1 MQGQPSLR
9 LYRHLYLLLSRRSVG
24 VSSLI
29 LRGPRFEDIF
39 TTKELENRQF
49 ITQGQ
54 PIATFLNPVDEII
67 EDAPTD
73 DSLLEQIAQAYAR
86 GPESDPD
93 GPEVS
98 LPEPISLP
106 QALGAVTTLRG
117 FAEQQKEDYRGLLQ
131 QLASLERDMKALQMT
146 NSTQTTLERWIDRPE

>member
-1 MQGQPSLR
+1 MSEIGNRTKLGCSV
-9 LYRHLYLLLSRRSVG
+9 RHG
-24 VSSLI
+24 
-29 LRGPRFEDIF
+29 
-39 TTKELENRQF
+39 
-49 ITQGQ
+49 
-54 PIATFLNPVDEII
+54 IATFLDPVDEII

-73 DSLLEQIAQAYAR
+73 DSLLEQIAQAYVR

-131 QLASLERDMKALQMT
+131 QLASLEGT
-146 NSTQTTLERWIDRPE
+146 